1 MKRVTPL
8 IASFGLFFLATSV
21 FSGGAG
27 VVPAIQTAGQAA
39 PSPSF
44 ATTVKP
50 LIDGH
55 CLDCHDET
63 THKAGL
69 RLDNLAVDF
78 RGEKTAVTWTRVFDK
93 VLAGE
98 MPPKKE
104 KRPPQA
110 VVNGA
115 LQFLYGQLRAASLDH
130 QVKQGRVAVRRLNA
144 TEYEN
149 TVRDLVGTPVVLK
162 DMLPED
168 STTAGF
174 DNVSSGLDLSAT
186 HFLRY
191 QEAAAKAVLSAIPVS
206 PPISFS
212 DQRTGREI
220 SEKGPNF
227 KQTLTR
233 SCKLD
238 GDALVI
244 YSTLPRYGLC
254 STAGVPTAGRYKIT
268 MSACA
273 VGAEGKPIPVGY
285 MTVESSGRESPVLKE
300 VHEIPAGQPKVI
312 EFEID
317 LARRQQFV
325 VNLLTTWDIRRFKK
339 PIEEYTGPGLR
350 VDWLKVEGPLEA
362 FPPASYHKLF
372 AEVPLKAHSVVKAEM
387 THARLPNVEN
397 RRADSWYADPL
408 EPASA
413 HPKEDAERLIRSFLP
428 RAFRRPVTP
437 DVERHYID
445 KVLAKLD
452 EKYSFFDA
460 MMYGYKLILSSPDFL
475 FLTNDPESG
484 ATAQGDLTT
493 PRLDDYQLAERLSY
507 FLWSTMP
514 DDELLA
520 VARTGQL
527 HQPTVLYAQV
537 ERLLNSPRAHAFTEN
552 FAGQWL
558 DLRKIDFTIPD
569 PVLYSDFDQLL
580 LWSMPRETELYFE
593 EVLRKNL
600 SLLSF
605 VDSNWT
611 MLNERLALLYGI
623 PGVQGNDFRKV
634 TLPLNSHRGGVMTQA
649 SILKVTAD
657 GTRTSPV
664 LRGKWVLERILGQPP
679 NPPPPDVP
687 AIEPDI
693 RGATTIREQLDKHR
707 HTPAC
712 ATCHTRIDPPGFA
725 LETYDPIG
733 NWRTAYRVTER
744 TKAGIVDLPRNTG
757 RQVYYGPAVEQGGET
772 AEGKAFKDIDD
783 YKRILLVDKDQLA
796 RSLTQKLLIY
806 ATGGDIQFADREV
819 VEQIVGRIRPRNYG
833 FRDLIHEIVVSRVFL
848 DK

>member
-1 MKRVTPL
+1 MKRITPL
-8 IASFGLFFLATSV
+8 IASSGLFLATGV
-21 FSGGAG
+21 FGWGA
-27 VVPAIQTAGQAA
+27 VPAIQTAGQTA
-39 PSPSF
+39 PPTF
-44 ATTVKP
+44 QTAIKP
-50 LIDGH
+50 LIEAH

-69 RLDNLAVDF
+69 RLDNLPADF
-78 RGEKTAVTWTRVFDK
+78 RTEKTAATWTHVFDK
-93 VLAGE
+93 LIAGE

-104 KRPPQA
+104 KRPPQPMLT
-110 VVNGA
+110 GA
-115 LQFLYGQLRAASLDH
+115 EQFLYAQLRAASLDH

-149 TVRDLVGTPVVLK
+149 TVRDLVGTQVVLK
-162 DMLPED
+162 DILPED
-168 STTAGF
+168 NTTAGF

-191 QEAAAKAVLSAIPVS
+191 QEAAAKAVLSAIPVN
-206 PPISFS
+206 PPIPFTE
-212 DQRTGREI
+212 QHTGREI
-220 SEKGPNF
+220 TEKGPNF

-254 STAGVPTAGRYKIT
+254 ATPPVPTAGRYKIT

-300 VHEIPAGQPKVI
+300 IHEIPAGQPKVI
-312 EFEID
+312 EFEFD
-317 LARRQQFV
+317 LSRRQQFV
-325 VNLLTTWDIRRFKK
+325 VNLLSIWDIRRFKK
-339 PIEEYTGPGLR
+339 PIDEYTGPGLR
-350 VDWLKVEGPLEA
+350 VDSLKIEGPLDA
-362 FPPASYHKLF
+362 FPPASYNKLF
-372 AEVPLKAHSVVKAEM
+372 ADVPLKAHSVVKAEM
-387 THARLPNVEN
+387 AHTRLPNVDN

-408 EPASA
+408 EPDSA
-413 HPKEDAERLIRSFLP
+413 DPKKDAERLIRSFLP
-428 RAFRRPVTP
+428 RAFRRPVSE
-437 DVERHYID
+437 DVQKHYVD
-445 KVLAKLD
+445 KVLTKLD
-452 EKYSFFDA
+452 EKYSFLDA
-460 MMYGYKLILSSPDFL
+460 MTYGYKLILSSPDFL
-475 FLTNDPESG
+475 FITDNPASG
-484 ATAQGDLTT
+484 ATTQGDLTT

-537 ERLLNSPRAHAFTEN
+537 ERMLNSPRAHAFTKN

-569 PVLYSDFDQLL
+569 PILYSDFDQLL
-580 LWSMPRETELYFE
+580 LWAMPRETESFFE

-600 SLLSF
+600 SVLSF
-605 VDSNWT
+605 VDSNWS
-611 MLNERLALLYGI
+611 MLNERLAVLYGI
-623 PGVQGNDFRKV
+623 PGVQGNDLRKV
-634 TLPLNSHRGGVMTQA
+634 TLPPDSHRGGVMTQA

-664 LRGKWVLERILGQPP
+664 LRGKWVLDRILGKPP
-679 NPPPPDVP
+679 TPPPPDIP

-712 ATCHTRIDPPGFA
+712 ATCHTHIDPPGFA
-725 LETYDPIG
+725 LENYDPIG
-733 NWRTAYRVTER
+733 NWRTSYRVTER
-744 TKAGIVDLPRNTG
+744 TKAGVVDLPRNTG
-757 RQVYYGPAVEQGGET
+757 RQAYYGPAVEQGGQT

-783 YKRILLVDKDQLA
+783 YKKILLEDKDQLA

-806 ATGGDIQFADREV
+806 ATGADIQFADREV
-819 VEQIVGRIRPRNYG
+819 VEQIITRIRPRGYG
-833 FRDLIHEIVVSRVFL
+833 LRDLIHEIVVSRIFL